1 MSSTS
6 SKNSEIIKLC
16 FLLREFYNSKVLSIK
31 DKSELNLLFN
41 LIEERSID
49 EWSEIDIDKF
59 SSLNRLGIYV
69 SSRNGGTLEIK
80 DDFSIIGKSKHTF
93 LYYDKDG
100 IHFECPLTDVNQNNI
115 FCDDKNQIYIGVN
128 GKYYMIYPYRTD
140 YSSCENITQYDFDFP
155 FTDISF
161 TSRDEILEAVKA
173 KENIKTGKVNSKFAH
188 YLCSIVS
195 NYIYH
200 LGCDKFKGESNNKTI
215 TYSYFENEEIMRR
228 SIDEITL
235 RLFLKYCECRGN
247 FECTSSSFNSKFLRQ
262 FFGDTEFRITFDE
275 FRVYLTF
282 VERVNNDSNQLLC
295 KEHCICKIENDEIVV
310 YPLDRSYDYYISNHK
325 PYVEPCDDGYDSDP
339 DDIFNHGG
347 YSIGSKK

>member
-6 SKNSEIIKLC
+6 SKNNKIIELC
-16 FLLREFYNSKVLSIK
+16 VLLREFYNSKGLSEK
-31 DKSELNLLFN
+31 DKDEINLLFN
-41 LIEERSID
+41 LIEERSIYV
-49 EWSEIDIDKF
+49 WSDKDIDKF

-69 SSRNGGTLEIK
+69 SSKNGGTLEIK
-80 DDFSIIGKSKHTF
+80 DDFSIIGKTKHTF

-100 IHFECPLTDVNQNNI
+100 IHFECPLTNVNQNNV

-128 GKYYMIYPYRTD
+128 GKYYMIYPYRTN

-173 KENIKTGKVNSKFAH
+173 NENIKNKKVDSAFALD
-188 YLCSIVS
+188 LCSIVS
-195 NYIYH
+195 NYIYR
-200 LGCDKFKGESNNKTI
+200 LGCDKLKGESNNEK
-215 TYSYFENEEIMRR
+215 IMRR

-295 KEHCICKIENDEIVV
+295 KEHCICKMENGEIIV
-310 YPLDRSYDYYISNHK
+310 YPLDHSYNYYISNYK
-325 PYVEPCDDGYDSDP
+325 PYVEPCDDGHDSDP